1 MTLRLSKDFS
11 TPGSRQTWC
20 VRLTNGD
27 VLRTSSRE
35 AAEQLLDTEP
45 LAQQIE
51 DSAGKVLVTLS
62 AQGEHLWH
70 HVTDD
75 ERLVL
80 KPKAINDAG

>member
-20 VRLTNGD
+20 VRLANGT

-35 AAEQLLDTEP
+35 AAENLLDTTP
-45 LAQQIE
+45 DAQQIE
-51 DSAGKVLVTLS
+51 DANGKVLVTLT
-62 AQGEHLWH
+62 AQGEHEWH
-70 HVTDD
+70 HVTDE
-75 ERLVL
+75 ERQVL